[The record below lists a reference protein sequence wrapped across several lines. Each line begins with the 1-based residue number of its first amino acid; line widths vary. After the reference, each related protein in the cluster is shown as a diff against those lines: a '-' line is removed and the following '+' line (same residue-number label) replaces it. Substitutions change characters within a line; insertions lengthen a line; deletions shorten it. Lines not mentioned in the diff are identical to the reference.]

1 MKIKRMALVV
11 LAGSFA
17 AGPVL
22 AHHGDAGRYQDTI
35 STITGT
41 VVALQLVNPH
51 SVIVLDVKDDSG
63 KTVRW
68 QAEMGGA
75 ASLARNFGWNRTT
88 LKPGDQVTLTGRKIK
103 SGAPYFNLTEKARIV
118 RADTGEELF
127 RSANYEGPTGKMT
140 EQTKYDVAEH

>member
-1 MKIKRMALVV
+1 MTMKRMALTV
-11 LAGSFA
+11 LASSFM

-35 STITGT
+35 SQITGT

-51 SVIVLDVKDDSG
+51 SIIVLDVKGADG

-75 ASLARNFGWNRTT
+75 ASLARNFGWNRST
-88 LKPGDQVTLTGRKIK
+88 LKPGDKITLTGRKIK

-127 RSANYEGPTGKMT
+127 RSANYEDPGPK
-140 EQTKYDVAEH
+140 VSANN

>member
-1 MKIKRMALVV
+1 MTTKRMALAV
-11 LAGSFA
+11 LAGGFL
-17 AGPVL
+17 AGPVF
-22 AHHGDAGRYQDTI
+22 AHHGDAGRYEDTI

-51 SVIVLDVKDDSG
+51 SVIVLDVQDDTG

-75 ASLARNFGWNRTT
+75 AQLARNFGWNRTT
-88 LKPGDQVTLTGRKIK
+88 LKAGDKITLTGRRIK
-103 SGAPYFNLTEKARIV
+103 SGAPYFNLTEQARIV

-127 RSANYEGPTGKMT
+127 RTANYSETANKVGAPTA
-140 EQTKYDVAEH
+140 Y